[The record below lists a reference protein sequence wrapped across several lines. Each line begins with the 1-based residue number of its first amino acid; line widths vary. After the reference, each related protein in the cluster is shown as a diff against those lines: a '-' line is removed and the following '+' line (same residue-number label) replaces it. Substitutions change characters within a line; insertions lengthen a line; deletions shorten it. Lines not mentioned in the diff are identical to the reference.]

1 MCRPFRSHS
10 CSAVH
15 ALTCVSI
22 SQIVQGYLLLSFAR
36 FLSISCISVLAICFS
51 LCSHKPTGVSQ
62 FVLCFLSAALAML
75 VRDLDVLF
83 HYIIPRF
90 DVTSVS
96 PVQGCLQLALCSCRC
111 SLSPGHFASICCNL
125 RQHFTPSCHHKLCA
139 LMAVTTCFPRCSTQS
154 GDLAIL
160 FSSML
165 LSVDLGLLIFIG
177 TRRSSVTLNWSSRPL
192 IFVLFVCI
200 LVQR

>member
-1 MCRPFRSHS
+1 MGVPSFPIPLVLSSS
-10 CSAVH
+10 CSNLRQHFTNCSRLPVAF
-15 ALTCVSI
+15 LCSI
-22 SQIVQGYLLLSFAR
+22 SFN
-36 FLSISCISVLAICFS
+36 FCISVLAICFS

-62 FVLCFLSAALAML
+62 LVLCFLSAVLAML

-154 GDLAIL
+154 GDLAI
-160 FSSML
+160 
-165 LSVDLGLLIFIG
+165 
-177 TRRSSVTLNWSSRPL
+177 
-192 IFVLFVCI
+192 
-200 LVQR
+200 

>member
-62 FVLCFLSAALAML
+62 LVLCFLSAVLAML

-83 HYIIPRF
+83 HYIVPRF

-96 PVQGCLQLALCSCRC
+96 TCSR
-111 SLSPGHFASICCNL
+111 LSAACTLLLPLLIVPRHFASICCNL

-139 LMAVTTCFPRCSTQS
+139 PMAVTTCFPRCSTQS
-154 GDLAIL
+154 GDLAI
-160 FSSML
+160 
-165 LSVDLGLLIFIG
+165 
-177 TRRSSVTLNWSSRPL
+177 
-192 IFVLFVCI
+192 
-200 LVQR
+200 

>member
-1 MCRPFRSHS
+1 MEIADVLFPDACYEWVCRPFRSHS

-62 FVLCFLSAALAML
+62 LVLCFLSAVLAML

-83 HYIIPRF
+83 HYIVPRF

-96 PVQGCLQLALCSCRC
+96 TCSRLSAACTLLPLLLIDSQGILLRFDVTSVSTSPLRVIINCVLPW
-111 SLSPGHFASICCNL
+111 LSPHAFQG
-125 RQHFTPSCHHKLCA
+125 
-139 LMAVTTCFPRCSTQS
+139 V
-154 GDLAIL
+154 
-160 FSSML
+160 
-165 LSVDLGLLIFIG
+165 
-177 TRRSSVTLNWSSRPL
+177 RRSPV
-192 IFVLFVCI
+192 I
-200 LVQR
+200 